1 MTPLLSPD
9 GGHRR
14 FPESRWAF
22 SHQREFVPTVVIARG
37 AGPVAA
43 LPRAER
49 AEIDAL
55 EFFPVGS
62 KERMTWG
69 HSLLKNYADAIIVL
83 HRGRVVY
90 EKYFGVQAPERQ
102 HALFSV
108 TKSFV
113 GTLAAAM
120 VVEGMLDESA
130 LVSRYLPELRD
141 SALGSAT
148 VGQLM
153 DMTTGIR
160 FDEDYTKPDA
170 EIWAFNRA
178 GNLLPRPANYSGP
191 ESFYAYLA
199 TLKNEAEHGSRFAY
213 RTPNTN
219 ALGWILHRIT
229 GKPFTQLVHERIWSK
244 LGVEQDAY
252 CSIDSTGTPHAGGG
266 MNVTLR
272 DLARF
277 GEMMRLR
284 GEYHGQQIIS
294 AEAVDLI
301 TRGGNR
307 ELFAKA
313 PNVTKPGWSYRST
326 WWVSH
331 NERGVYHARGVN
343 GQIVAVDPKAEMVIV
358 QFSSFPLGSTSNL
371 DPIMLPAYDALAEHL
386 MRVGK

>member
-1 MTPLLSPD
+1 
-9 GGHRR
+9 
-14 FPESRWAF
+14 
-22 SHQREFVPTVVIARG
+22 
-37 AGPVAA
+37 
-43 LPRAER
+43 
-49 AEIDAL
+49 
-55 EFFPVGS
+55 
-62 KERMTWG
+62 
-69 HSLLKNYADAIIVL
+69 
-83 HRGRVVY
+83 
-90 EKYFGVQAPERQ
+90 
-102 HALFSV
+102 
-108 TKSFV
+108 
-113 GTLAAAM
+113 
-120 VVEGMLDESA
+120 
-130 LVSRYLPELRD
+130 
-141 SALGSAT
+141 
-148 VGQLM
+148 
-153 DMTTGIR
+153 
-160 FDEDYTKPDA
+160 
-170 EIWAFNRA
+170 
-178 GNLLPRPANYSGP
+178 
-191 ESFYAYLA
+191 
-199 TLKNEAEHGSRFAY
+199 
-213 RTPNTN
+213 
-219 ALGWILHRIT
+219 
-229 GKPFTQLVHERIWSK
+229 
-244 LGVEQDAY
+244 
-252 CSIDSTGTPHAGGG
+252 